1 MSHERPAGQRSPER
15 VLIERAWET
24 HPRRQLLE
32 QYQRE
37 RNATGEPAWRLI
49 VEDHPD
55 DSEWKRAMF
64 QPVDPDDPREG
75 IRITGWPTAKL
86 QQLLDDARA
95 LGERRDPPR

>member
-1 MSHERPAGQRSPER
+1 
-15 VLIERAWET
+15 
-24 HPRRQLLE
+24 
-32 QYQRE
+32 
-37 RNATGEPAWRLI
+37 
-49 VEDHPD
+49 
-55 DSEWKRAMF
+55 MF